1 MRTIA
6 EFKLIDT
13 RLEPIS
19 RLKACWN
26 LKNHIAV
33 IHGYGTDAESAL
45 DTLLHNL
52 EVNGFDPEGMEA
64 RIKAVWTPSEEEGN
78 FDDTQYHLYLCIG
91 EVA

>member
-1 MRTIA
+1 MNTVN

-13 RLEPIS
+13 RLEAIS

-26 LKNHIAV
+26 LQHYIAV

-52 EVNGFDPEGMEA
+52 EVNGFDPEGMET
-64 RIKAVWTPSEEEGN
+64 RIKEVWTPTEDEGN
-78 FDDTQYHLYLCIG
+78 SDTQYHLYLCI
-91 EVA
+91 EK